1 MTKSA
6 TSDVSGR
13 PVPRARRGSPSS
25 EESPA
30 ATRKAPATPT
40 GKNKP
45 RRRKASKRPAQG
57 SRSES
62 FFVAQLAE
70 QARHPSIANPVSIE
84 DLCDKL
90 ATYLEPEHITL
101 VRDAYDYAAAAHE
114 GQWRRTGHAYITHP
128 LAVANILAHMRMDH
142 ETIMAALL
150 HDVIEDT
157 DVGRSNLGARYGE
170 SVAQIVDG
178 VSKLSTIFRSRAEAQ
193 AENFQK
199 MAMAMAKDI
208 RVIVVKLADRL
219 HNMRTI
225 GVMSHEQRK
234 RIARETLD
242 FYAPIANR
250 LGIHHIKVEFE
261 ELGFRALYP
270 LRADRIERA
279 VKAARGNRKELME
292 ELRKTVAE
300 ALSSEDI
307 TAEVVGREKHLYSI
321 YRKMKTQHKSF
332 AEIMDVFGF
341 RVVVD
346 SVDDCYRALGV
357 VHNLYKP
364 VAGRF
369 KDYIAIPKVN
379 GYQSL
384 HTTLFGMHGVPIEVQ
399 IRTRHMGAVAEN
411 GIAGHW
417 LYKSASDDFQS
428 SQQRARQWVRDL
440 LDLQQKAGNPL
451 EFIESLKI
459 DLFPDEVYVFT
470 PKGHIM
476 ELPRG
481 ACAVDFAYAVHT
493 DVGNH
498 CVACRID
505 RNLAPLSQQLQSGQS
520 VEIITAPE
528 ARPNPDWL
536 TFVVSSKARTGI
548 RQALKVQQAAD
559 SIAFGRRLLN
569 RSLASA
575 DKSINDLDFRRLRRV
590 FKEFGVR
597 KLDELLAAI
606 GNGELMAYVVAQQL
620 LAAGDPNA
628 TGITVDSG
636 GPVAIRG
643 GEGLVINYGRCCGPI
658 PGDAIVGH
666 MTPGKGFV
674 VHVETCPNMVEIRRR
689 RGGRDIIPANW
700 APNTKAEFQT
710 LLRIDVHRKKG
721 MIASIA
727 AAVSEVDAG
736 VEAINVEERNAEV
749 TSISLDVSVR
759 DRNHL
764 ARVMRRLRATGDI
777 VAISRINS

>member
-1 MTKSA
+1 MTKPA
-6 TSDVSGR
+6 TSKVDHRAGKARQGKTSSGTASR
-13 PVPRARRGSPSS
+13 SDGQRRKRDG
-25 EESPA
+25 
-30 ATRKAPATPT
+30 
-40 GKNKP
+40 KP
-45 RRRKASKRPAQG
+45 RRRKAANRPTP
-57 SRSES
+57 SES
-62 FFVAQLAE
+62 YFVALLAE
-70 QARHPSIANPVSIE
+70 QARHPSIANPVSID

-90 ATYLEPEHITL
+90 SGYLDAEQIAL
-101 VRDAYDYAAAAHE
+101 VRDAYDYAARAHE

-128 LAVANILAHMRMDH
+128 LAVANILAGMRMDH
-142 ETIMAALL
+142 ETVMAALL

-157 DVGRSNLGARYGE
+157 DIARHSLRDRYGE

-178 VSKLSTIFRSRAEAQ
+178 VSKLSTIFRTRAEAQ

-199 MAMAMAKDI
+199 MALAMAKDI

-225 GVMSHEQRK
+225 GVMSDEQRK

-242 FYAPIANR
+242 YYAPIANR

-292 ELRKTVAE
+292 ELRKSIGS
-300 ALSSEDI
+300 ALAQEEI
-307 TAEVVGREKHLYSI
+307 PAEVHGREKHLYSI
-321 YRKMKTQHKSF
+321 YRKMKAKHKSF

-346 SVDDCYRALGV
+346 NVDDCYRALGV

-369 KDYIAIPKVN
+369 KDYVAIPKVN

-399 IRTRHMGAVAEN
+399 IRTRHMEAVAEN

-417 LYKSASDDFQS
+417 LYKSAPDDFQS

-440 LDLQQKAGNPL
+440 LELQQKAGNPL

-493 DVGNH
+493 DIGNR

-520 VEIITAPE
+520 VEIITAAD

-590 FKEFGVR
+590 FKEFGVKR
-597 KLDELLAAI
+597 LDELLAAI
-606 GNGELMAYVVAQQL
+606 GNGDLMAYVVAQQL
-620 LAAGDPNA
+620 LAADDPSS

-658 PGDAIVGH
+658 PGDPIVGH

-689 RGGRDIIPANW
+689 RGGRDIIPAHW
-700 APNTKAEFQT
+700 AANTKDEFLT
-710 LLRIDVHRKKG
+710 FLRIDVHRKKG
-721 MIASIA
+721 IIASIA
-727 AAVSEVDAG
+727 AAVAEADAG

-749 TSISLDVSVR
+749 TSVSLDVSVKNR
-759 DRNHL
+759 THL
-764 ARVMRRLRATGDI
+764 AKVLRRLRATGNV
-777 VAISRINS
+777 VAINRVGA